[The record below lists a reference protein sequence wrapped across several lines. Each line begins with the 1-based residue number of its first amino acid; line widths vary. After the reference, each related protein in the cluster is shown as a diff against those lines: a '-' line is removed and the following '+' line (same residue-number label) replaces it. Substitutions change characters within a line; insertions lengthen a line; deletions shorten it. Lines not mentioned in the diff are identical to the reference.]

1 MWKVLFLAAI
11 LSISVSPLDAAPR
24 EGKKVVEKTQR
35 GDELRRDVER
45 ISKEIYRPRQP
56 PQRRR

>member
-1 MWKVLFLAAI
+1 MWKVLFLAAV

-24 EGKKVVEKTQR
+24 ESKKVEKTQR
-35 GDELRRDVER
+35 GDDLRRDVER
-45 ISKEIYRPRQP
+45 ISKEIYPTRQP

>member
-11 LSISVSPLDAAPR
+11 LSVSVSPLDAAPR
-24 EGKKVVEKTQR
+24 EGKKVEKTQR

-45 ISKEIYRPRQP
+45 ISKEIYPPRQP